1 MRNIVLGSLAFLL
14 PLCLK
19 AQDPDPGVA
28 AVVGLGA
35 QIETVASGG
44 YWEANGKEG
53 SYRVIILLE
62 GWEHLSNRVFLQW
75 LEVDQ
80 EKREFVSQRIVPIPE
95 VNEGR
100 WRVTEA
106 RFELVDEQW
115 RIVLPAR
122 GQEVERKAT
131 LSIVPSADFT
141 YKMLP

>member
-1 MRNIVLGSLAFLL
+1 MRKFLL
-14 PLCLK
+14 GAFVLPFCLQ

-28 AVVGLGA
+28 AVVGLEA

-53 SYRVIILLE
+53 SYRIIILLE

-80 EKREFVSQRIVPIPE
+80 EKHDFVSQRIVPIPE

-106 RFELVDEQW
+106 RFELVGEQW
-115 RIVLPAR
+115 RIVLPVR
-122 GQEVERKAT
+122 GQEVDRKAT
-131 LSIVPSADFT
+131 LTIVPSADFT
-141 YKMLP
+141 YKMLQ